1 MYEAFYQLREKPFSI
16 LPDPDLIYWG
26 KMHSMAFT
34 MLEFGVMNNAGFTV
48 ITGEIGSGKTTLVRH
63 LLKKISPA
71 MTVGLISN
79 SPQGR
84 QELLQWILMS
94 LGQPFEG
101 DYPKLFKH
109 LQDFLYGQYANGRR
123 TILIIDEAQNLE
135 PEALEHLRM
144 ISNIN
149 ADKFQILQLILVG
162 QPQLRD
168 LLLAPNLHQF
178 AQRISSDFHLRPLD
192 DREVANYIAFPLTG
206 GRCPRPLFT
215 QEACTPD
222 RVRERRDTPHDQR
235 ALRYRAR
242 LRLCQRQESHFR
254 SISSRRHCR
263 QATVQHFSRQE
274 GLPGSLSH
282 CLALWF
288 HSLRRTESLPRVCA
302 ALIAAGSTT
311 EVTKRWGTSHADP
324 DYCAFLGPM
333 GLGRE
338 RSNPQTGR
346 HPEHYGPAGPK
357 AGSQRGGRSER

>member
-71 MTVGLISN
+71 ITVGLISN

-94 LGQPFEG
+94 LGQPFDGE
-101 DYPKLFKH
+101 YPILFKR

-168 LLLAPNLHQF
+168 LLLAPRLHQF

-192 DREVANYIAFPLTG
+192 DQEVANYIAFRLQAVGSPAALY
-206 GRCPRPLFT
+206 
-215 QEACTPD
+215 QEAC
-222 RVRERRDTPHDQR
+222 
-235 ALRYRAR
+235 
-242 LRLCQRQESHFR
+242 
-254 SISSRRHCR
+254 
-263 QATVQHFSRQE
+263 
-274 GLPGSLSH
+274 
-282 CLALWF
+282 
-288 HSLRRTESLPRVCA
+288 
-302 ALIAAGSTT
+302 ALIASASGGIPRMINVSVIT
-311 EVTKRWGTSHADP
+311 A
-324 DYCAFLGPM
+324 CATCHQALSA
-333 GLGRE
+333 RR
-338 RSNPQTGR
+338 RSMP
-346 HPEHYGPAGPK
+346 
-357 AGSQRGGRSER
+357 S

>member
-63 LLKKISPA
+63 LLKKISPSI
-71 MTVGLISN
+71 TVGLISN

-94 LGQPFEG
+94 LDQPFEG
-101 DYPKLFKH
+101 EYPNLFKR
-109 LQDFLYGQYANGRR
+109 LNDFLYGQYANGRR
-123 TILIIDEAQNLE
+123 TVLIIDEAQNLE

-168 LLLAPNLHQF
+168 LLLAPKLHQF

-192 DREVANYIAFPLTG
+192 DREVANYIAFRLQAVG
-206 GRCPRPLFT
+206 SPRALFT
-215 QEACTPD
+215 NEAC
-222 RVRERRDTPHDQR
+222 
-235 ALRYRAR
+235 
-242 LRLCQRQESHFR
+242 
-254 SISSRRHCR
+254 
-263 QATVQHFSRQE
+263 
-274 GLPGSLSH
+274 
-282 CLALWF
+282 
-288 HSLRRTESLPRVCA
+288 
-302 ALIAAGSTT
+302 ALIASASGGIPRMINILCDTALVYGFANDKKIISDQL
-311 EVTKRWGTSHADP
+311 VRDVIADKQQYSIFP
-324 DYCAFLGPM
+324 VKKVSRVP
-333 GLGRE
+333 
-338 RSNPQTGR
+338 
-346 HPEHYGPAGPK
+346 
-357 AGSQRGGRSER
+357 

>member
-1 MYEAFYQLREKPFSI
+1 MYEAYYQLREKPFSI

-63 LLKKISPA
+63 LLKKISPGI
-71 MTVGLISN
+71 TVGLISN

-94 LGQPFEG
+94 LGQPFDG
-101 DYPKLFKH
+101 DYPRLFNR

-168 LLLAPNLHQF
+168 LLLAPKLHQF

-192 DREVANYIAFPLTG
+192 SRDVANYIAFRLQAVG
-206 GRCPRPLFT
+206 SPRPLFT
-215 QEACTPD
+215 QQACN
-222 RVRERRDTPHDQR
+222 
-235 ALRYRAR
+235 
-242 LRLCQRQESHFR
+242 
-254 SISSRRHCR
+254 
-263 QATVQHFSRQE
+263 
-274 GLPGSLSH
+274 
-282 CLALWF
+282 
-288 HSLRRTESLPRVCA
+288 
-302 ALIAAGSTT
+302 LIAAASGGIPRMINVLCDIALVYGFANDKKVISEQIVG
-311 EVTKRWGTSHADP
+311 EVIADKQQYSIFP
-324 DYCAFLGPM
+324 VKTASRVP
-333 GLGRE
+333 
-338 RSNPQTGR
+338 
-346 HPEHYGPAGPK
+346 
-357 AGSQRGGRSER
+357 

>member
-63 LLKKISPA
+63 LLRKISPN

-94 LGQPFEG
+94 IDQPFDGE
-101 DYPKLFKH
+101 YPHLFKR
-109 LQDFLYGQYANGRR
+109 LQDFLYGQYAGGRR

-135 PEALEHLRM
+135 IEALEHLRM

-168 LLLAPNLHQF
+168 LLLAPKLHQF

-192 DREVANYIAFPLTG
+192 EPEVATYIDFRLRAVG
-206 GRCPRPLFT
+206 SPRPLFT
-215 QEACTPD
+215 KEAC
-222 RVRERRDTPHDQR
+222 
-235 ALRYRAR
+235 
-242 LRLCQRQESHFR
+242 S
-254 SISSRRHCR
+254 
-263 QATVQHFSRQE
+263 
-274 GLPGSLSH
+274 
-282 CLALWF
+282 
-288 HSLRRTESLPRVCA
+288 
-302 ALIAAGSTT
+302 LIAAASGGIPRMINVLCDTALVYGFANDKKVISDQL
-311 EVTKRWGTSHADP
+311 VRDVIADKQQYSIFP
-324 DYCAFLGPM
+324 VKKISRVP
-333 GLGRE
+333 
-338 RSNPQTGR
+338 
-346 HPEHYGPAGPK
+346 
-357 AGSQRGGRSER
+357 

>member
-63 LLKKISPA
+63 LLKKVSPA
-71 MTVGLISN
+71 ITIGLISN

-94 LGQPFEG
+94 LGQSFDG
-101 DYPKLFKH
+101 DYPNLFKK
-109 LQDFLYGQYANGRR
+109 LQDFLYGQFANGRR

-168 LLLAPNLHQF
+168 LLLAPKLHQF

-192 DREVANYIAFPLTG
+192 DREVANYIAFRLQAVG
-206 GRCPRPLFT
+206 ARRPLFT
-215 QEACTPD
+215 QEACSLIASASGGIP
-222 RVRERRDTPHDQR
+222 RMINVLCDTALVYGFANDQR
-235 ALRYRAR
+235 VISDHIVRDVIADKQQY
-242 LRLCQRQESHFR
+242 
-254 SISSRRHCR
+254 SIFP
-263 QATVQHFSRQE
+263 VKKFSRV
-274 GLPGSLSH
+274 P
-282 CLALWF
+282 
-288 HSLRRTESLPRVCA
+288 
-302 ALIAAGSTT
+302 
-311 EVTKRWGTSHADP
+311 
-324 DYCAFLGPM
+324 
-333 GLGRE
+333 
-338 RSNPQTGR
+338 
-346 HPEHYGPAGPK
+346 
-357 AGSQRGGRSER
+357 

>member
-63 LLKKISPA
+63 LLRKINPN

-94 LGQPFEG
+94 LEQPFDGE
-101 DYPKLFKH
+101 YPYLFKR
-109 LQDFLYGQYANGRR
+109 LQDFLFGQYATGRR

-168 LLLAPNLHQF
+168 LLLAPKLHQF

-192 DREVANYIAFPLTG
+192 EREVANYIAFRLQAVG
-206 GRCPRPLFT
+206 SPRPLFT
-215 QEACTPD
+215 NEAC
-222 RVRERRDTPHDQR
+222 
-235 ALRYRAR
+235 
-242 LRLCQRQESHFR
+242 S
-254 SISSRRHCR
+254 
-263 QATVQHFSRQE
+263 
-274 GLPGSLSH
+274 
-282 CLALWF
+282 
-288 HSLRRTESLPRVCA
+288 
-302 ALIAAGSTT
+302 LIASASGGVPRMINVLCDTALVYGFANDKKVISDQL
-311 EVTKRWGTSHADP
+311 VADVIADKQQYSIFP
-324 DYCAFLGPM
+324 VKKISRVP
-333 GLGRE
+333 
-338 RSNPQTGR
+338 
-346 HPEHYGPAGPK
+346 
-357 AGSQRGGRSER
+357 

>member
-63 LLKKISPA
+63 LLKKVNPNI
-71 MTVGLISN
+71 TIGLISN

-94 LGQPFEG
+94 LGQPFDG
-101 DYPKLFKH
+101 DYPNLFKK
-109 LQDFLYGQYANGRR
+109 LQDYLYGQFANGRR

-168 LLLAPNLHQF
+168 LLLAPKLHQF

-192 DREVANYIAFPLTG
+192 VREVANYIAFRLQAVG
-206 GRCPRPLFT
+206 AIRPLFT
-215 QEACTPD
+215 QEAC
-222 RVRERRDTPHDQR
+222 
-235 ALRYRAR
+235 
-242 LRLCQRQESHFR
+242 
-254 SISSRRHCR
+254 
-263 QATVQHFSRQE
+263 
-274 GLPGSLSH
+274 
-282 CLALWF
+282 
-288 HSLRRTESLPRVCA
+288 
-302 ALIAAGSTT
+302 ALIASASGGIPRMINVLCDTALVYGFANDQKVISDQI
-311 EVTKRWGTSHADP
+311 VRDVIADKQQYSIFP
-324 DYCAFLGPM
+324 VKKFSAVP
-333 GLGRE
+333 
-338 RSNPQTGR
+338 
-346 HPEHYGPAGPK
+346 
-357 AGSQRGGRSER
+357 

>member
-48 ITGEIGSGKTTLVRH
+48 ITGEIGSGKTTLVRY
-63 LLKKISPA
+63 LLKKISPSI
-71 MTVGLISN
+71 TVGLISN

-94 LGQPFEG
+94 LGQPFDG
-101 DYPKLFKH
+101 DYPNLFKR

-168 LLLAPNLHQF
+168 LLLAAKLHQF
-178 AQRISSDFHLRPLD
+178 AQRISSDFHLRQLD
-192 DREVANYIAFPLTG
+192 DREVANYIAFRLKAAG
-206 GRCPRPLFT
+206 SPRPLFT
-215 QEACTPD
+215 KEACD
-222 RVRERRDTPHDQR
+222 
-235 ALRYRAR
+235 
-242 LRLCQRQESHFR
+242 
-254 SISSRRHCR
+254 
-263 QATVQHFSRQE
+263 
-274 GLPGSLSH
+274 
-282 CLALWF
+282 
-288 HSLRRTESLPRVCA
+288 
-302 ALIAAGSTT
+302 LIAYASGGIPRMINILCDTALVYGFANDKKVIADQLVRDVIADKQQYSIFP
-311 EVTKRWGTSHADP
+311 VKRVAP
-324 DYCAFLGPM
+324 VP
-333 GLGRE
+333 
-338 RSNPQTGR
+338 
-346 HPEHYGPAGPK
+346 
-357 AGSQRGGRSER
+357 